1 MGNATVAG
9 SMAYRN
15 TEGGSFF
22 IQTLCN
28 VLKEFADREPMS
40 DMSLRVNR
48 EVSEFHN
55 RFTSLSEFKNT
66 LTKKFWFQ
74 VTEESIERA
83 AEMDRNLV

>member
-1 MGNATVAG
+1 
-9 SMAYRN
+9 
-15 TEGGSFF
+15 
-22 IQTLCN
+22 
-28 VLKEFADREPMS
+28 MS

-48 EVSEFHN
+48 EVSEFNN

-83 AEMDRNLV
+83 EEMDRTLG

>member
-1 MGNATVAG
+1 MAG
-9 SMAYRN
+9 AISYRN
-15 TEGGSFF
+15 AEGGSFF
-22 IQTLCN
+22 IQNLCN
-28 VLKEFADREPMS
+28 VLKEFAETEPMS

-48 EVSEFHN
+48 EVSEFNN

-83 AEMDRNLV
+83 EEMDRTLG